1 MKKLLIIQGIIVF
14 IPLYTGAFAQNTLRF
29 AAAADDSSSAD
40 SMLSVSLDTLQTPK
54 VPDTCNEEI
63 VAQVKNLQRE
73 IDSLQKEIRTANE
86 KTKTFDTFLNLMRSE
101 IKSVVTLINAQPAY
115 LYDHLALGYEEGLAF
130 RYRFGNY
137 DTPHK
142 KSWGMTGG
150 AYYRLDQPTD
160 QFHNPLHEF
169 HVKLGMFRELGIFR
183 QVRIAAY
190 IEAMEKMKQFEA
202 PPLVMETCF
211 NRFSIWGTKGRA
223 GMVISIYCVEHFMI
237 SCRVGVEYAYYTP
250 PYIVNKNKTKLEKFG
265 KGNHTLG
272 ISGTDMTALETIIN
286 NIGLYIFF

>member
-1 MKKLLIIQGIIVF
+1 MKKLLIIQGIIIF

-29 AAAADDSSSAD
+29 AAAADGSTSAD
-40 SMLSVSLDTLQTPK
+40 SMLSVDTLQTPE
-54 VPDTCNEEI
+54 VPDTCSEET
-63 VAQVKNLQRE
+63 VAQVKNLHRE
-73 IDSLQKEIRTANE
+73 IDSLHKEIRATNE
-86 KTKTFDTFLNLMRSE
+86 KTKIRDTLLNLMRSE
-101 IKSVVTLINAQPAY
+101 IKALVNHFNTQPVY

-137 DTPHK
+137 DKPHK

-169 HVKLGMFRELGIFR
+169 HVKLGIFRELGIFR
-183 QVRIAAY
+183 QVRIGAY

-202 PPLVMETCF
+202 QPLIMETHF

-223 GMVISIYCVEHFMI
+223 GMIISIYCVDHFMI

-265 KGNHTLG
+265 KGNHTIG